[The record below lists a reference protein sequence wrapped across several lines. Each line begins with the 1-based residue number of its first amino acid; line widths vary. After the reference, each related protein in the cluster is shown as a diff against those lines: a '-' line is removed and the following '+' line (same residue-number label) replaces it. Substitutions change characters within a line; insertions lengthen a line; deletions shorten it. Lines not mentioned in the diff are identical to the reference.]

1 MLAPPPRPLT
11 RSGRKVILVAALV
24 TMLVEIAGLMDALP
38 RIDLGRLVIS
48 PSIFPAFFVV
58 GLLGRRI
65 VGRARDINA
74 AAVYWL
80 TAGAGLFLSMIL
92 LDREGHLLDWFAIVI
107 AALDEEI
114 VYRFAVPAIVAAVLV
129 VFRVQSRPSRVIG
142 LAVAAVWFVL
152 LPGHRAQWH
161 TPADVLPFVAFAA
174 LSALVVYRSGSI
186 LATAATHAVMNMLT
200 IIAFGG
206 DMSRPARSVTTGV
219 LLVLLVSG
227 YGFVRPRRV
236 EQPPEGDETVIDLR
250 DGSPLLEPVHQEA
263 DSRPRTG

>member
-11 RSGRKVILVAALV
+11 RSRQKVILVASLV
-24 TMLVEIAGLMDALP
+24 TALVEIAGLMDVLP
-38 RIDLGRLVIS
+38 HISLGRLVIS

-74 AAVYWL
+74 AATYWL
-80 TAGAGLFLSMIL
+80 TAGAGLFLCLVL
-92 LDREGHLLDWFAIVI
+92 LDREGHVVDWLAIVI

-129 VFRVQSRPSRVIG
+129 VFQVPSRPSRVTG
-142 LAVAAVWFVL
+142 LVVAAVWFVL
-152 LPGHRAQWH
+152 LPGHRMQWH
-161 TPADVLPFVAFAA
+161 TPADVAPFIAFAA

-206 DMSRPARSVTTGV
+206 DMSRPARSLATGV
-219 LLVLLVSG
+219 LLILLVSG
-227 YGFVRPRRV
+227 YSFVRPGRA
-236 EQPPEGDETVIDLR
+236 EQPPEGDGTVIDLR
-250 DGSPLLEPVHQEA
+250 DGSPLLEPVRNEA